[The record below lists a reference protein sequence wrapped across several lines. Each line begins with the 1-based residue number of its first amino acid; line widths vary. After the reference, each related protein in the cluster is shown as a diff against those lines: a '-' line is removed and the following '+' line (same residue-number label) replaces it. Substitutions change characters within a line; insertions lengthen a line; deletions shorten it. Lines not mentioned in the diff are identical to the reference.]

1 MTLLLLLLLLPPLLP
16 ASMLKQL
23 DDSMANMQVNNRPL
37 KVGHTLTI
45 TGIPK
50 TGDGRFEVNI
60 LSGSDIAFYMSVRLT
75 LGSVVCN
82 SRMSG
87 VWGAE
92 VFQGGFPFKHNE
104 LFKNLCARSKNASE
118 RETHDRK
125 AAQRRLRKTVCGCA
139 WFTVTLTHEEFL
151 VILSDGSEVHFPNR
165 LGASEYLDFS
175 FKGGVL
181 IRSFEIN

>member
-16 ASMLKQL
+16 ASMLNQS

-50 TGDGRFEVNI
+50 TGDGRFESNI
-60 LSGSDIAFYMSVRLT
+60 LSGSDRAFHMSVRFRGT
-75 LGSVVCN
+75 EGISTESEVVYNTFQAGS
-82 SRMSG
+82 
-87 VWGAE
+87 WGAE
-92 VFQGGFPFKHNE
+92 VRQGGFPFKHNE
-104 LFKNLCARSKNASE
+104 LFK
-118 RETHDRK
+118 
-125 AAQRRLRKTVCGCA
+125 
-139 WFTVTLTHEEFL
+139 FTITLTREEFL

-165 LGASEYLDFS
+165 LGASEYKDFS
-175 FKGGVL
+175 FEKGVL